1 MLEGI
6 RVIEYATYMA
16 APGAGCILR
25 DWGAD
30 VVKIEPPGGDPIRLF
45 FRTIGTDI
53 EDNPVFDFDN
63 RGKQSVIIDTSRPE
77 GQALIREMVKDADVF
92 LTNVRPGGLSRSG
105 LDPDSLRALN
115 PRLVYCSLT
124 GYGLE
129 GPDADRPG
137 FDIASFWSRTGVA
150 SLTIPKGQDLF
161 PLRTAFG
168 DHTTSIAAAAGICA
182 ALVEAQS
189 TGRGRLVEASLFR
202 TGLYT
207 LGSDLAIQ
215 LFFGRVASTKG
226 RDAQNVPISNF
237 FRSRDDKW
245 FCIVARQG
253 EADWAPLC
261 RVINRPE
268 LSDDARFS
276 TAKARRANQA
286 EVVALLDAGFAAW
299 DMAELAGRLDAEAI
313 AWAPVQTL
321 AEVARDPQAF
331 AAGAIVQ
338 TPSAK
343 GDGSSYAS
351 PASPVRFPGA
361 DDGPKGPSP
370 SPGQHTRAVL
380 SGMGRSEAGPH
391 MGRIRFFSLQRKG
404 SLQPLRTGPCPVR
417 RAPVGA
423 MGAGAPARSPGL
435 SVFVAPLS
443 GPFFAIWRVKKARQ
457 GLGAGLPGVLPG
469 DRRPLEFP

>member
-6 RVIEYATYMA
+6 RVVEYATYMA

-53 EDNPVFDFDN
+53 QDNPVFDFDN
-63 RGKQSVIIDTSRPE
+63 RGKQSVIVNTATPE
-77 GQALIREMVKDADVF
+77 GQQILRDLVAEADVF
-92 LTNVRPGGLSRSG
+92 LTNVRPGGLARSG
-105 LDPDSLRALN
+105 LDYDSIRQVN
-115 PRLVYCSLT
+115 PKLVYCSLS

-150 SLTIPKGQDLF
+150 SLTIPKGQEPF

-182 ALVEAQS
+182 ALVEAQR
-189 TGRGRLVEASLFR
+189 TGKGRLVEASLFR
-202 TGLYT
+202 TGLYAM
-207 LGSDLAIQ
+207 GSDLAIQ

-226 RDAQNVPISNF
+226 RHEQNVPISNF
-237 FRSRDDKW
+237 YQTRDGKW
-245 FCIVARQG
+245 FCIVSRQG
-253 EADWAPLC
+253 ETDWAPLC

-268 LSDDARFS
+268 LATDPRFNN
-276 TAKARRANQA
+276 AKGRRANNA
-286 EVVALLDAGFAAW
+286 EVVDILDAGFAAYE
-299 DMAELAGRLDAEAI
+299 MTELAARLDAESI

-321 AEVARDPQAF
+321 AEVAADPQAH

-343 GDGSSYAS
+343 GDGSTYAS

-370 SPGQHTRAVL
+370 APGQHTREVL
-380 SGMGRSEAGPH
+380 TSLGRSEADIDILYKSG
-391 MGRIRFFSLQRKG
+391 I
-404 SLQPLRTGPCPVR
+404 
-417 RAPVGA
+417 
-423 MGAGAPARSPGL
+423 
-435 SVFVAPLS
+435 VA
-443 GPFFAIWRVKKARQ
+443 
-457 GLGAGLPGVLPG
+457 
-469 DRRPLEFP
+469 

>member
-6 RVIEYATYMA
+6 KVVEYATYMA

-45 FRTIGTDI
+45 FRSIGTDLQ
-53 EDNPVFDFDN
+53 DNPVFDFDN
-63 RGKQSVIIDTSRPE
+63 RGKRSVIIDTRQPQ
-77 GQALIREMVKDADVF
+77 GQTLIRELVADADVF
-92 LTNVRPGGLSRSG
+92 LTNVRPGGLVRSG
-105 LDPDSLRALN
+105 LDHESLCALN
-115 PRLVYCSLT
+115 PKLVYCSLS

-150 SLTIPKGQDLF
+150 NLSIPKGAEPF

-182 ALVEAQS
+182 ALVEAQR
-189 TGRGRLVEASLFR
+189 TGKGRLVEASLFR
-202 TGLYT
+202 TALYA

-215 LFFGRVASTKG
+215 LFFDKVASTKG
-226 RDAQNVPISNF
+226 RHEQNVPITNF
-237 FRSRDDKW
+237 FQSKDGKW
-245 FCIVARQG
+245 ICIVSRQG
-253 EADWAPLC
+253 DVDWAPLC

-268 LSDDARFS
+268 LAEDPRFS
-276 TAKARRANQA
+276 RAKGRRANNA
-286 EVVALLDAGFAAW
+286 EVVNILDAGLGMFPM
-299 DMAELAGRLDAEAI
+299 DELADRLDAESI

-331 AAGAIVQ
+331 ASGAIVQ
-338 TPSAK
+338 TPSTK
-343 GDGSSYAS
+343 GDGSTYAS

-370 SPGQHTRAVL
+370 TMGQHTEEVL
-380 SGMGRSEAGPH
+380 AALGRSKEEIKALYDAG
-391 MGRIRFFSLQRKG
+391 
-404 SLQPLRTGPCPVR
+404 T
-417 RAPVGA
+417 
-423 MGAGAPARSPGL
+423 
-435 SVFVAPLS
+435 VA
-443 GPFFAIWRVKKARQ
+443 
-457 GLGAGLPGVLPG
+457 
-469 DRRPLEFP
+469 

>member
-6 RVIEYATYMA
+6 RVVEYATYMA

-30 VVKIEPPGGDPIRLF
+30 VTKIEPPGGDPIRLF

-53 EDNPVFDFDN
+53 QDNPVFDFDN
-63 RGKQSVIIDTSRPE
+63 RGKKSVIIDTSRAE
-77 GQALIREMVKDADVF
+77 GQALIREMVRHADVF
-92 LTNVRPGGLSRSG
+92 LTNVRPGGLARSG
-105 LDPDSLRALN
+105 LDYTSLKEIN
-115 PRLVYCSLT
+115 PKLVYCSLT

-129 GPDADRPG
+129 GQDADRPG

-150 SLTIPKGQDLF
+150 SLTIPKGGEPF

-182 ALVEAQS
+182 ALVEAGR
-189 TGRGRLVEASLFR
+189 TGKGRLVEASLFR

-207 LGSDLAIQ
+207 MGSDLAIQ

-226 RDAQNVPISNF
+226 RGEQNVPISNF
-237 FRSRDDKW
+237 FQTQDAKW

-253 EADWAPLC
+253 ETDWAPLC
-261 RVINRPE
+261 RVIGREDLINDP
-268 LSDDARFS
+268 RFNN
-276 TAKARRANQA
+276 AKGRRANSA
-286 EVVALLDAGFAAW
+286 EVVAILDAGFSAHP
-299 DMAELAGRLDAEAI
+299 MAELCKRLDAESI

-321 AEVARDPQAF
+321 ADVSKDPQAF

-338 TPSAK
+338 TPSAR
-343 GDGSSYAS
+343 GDGSTYAS

-370 SPGQHTRAVL
+370 APGQHTAEVL
-380 SGMGRSEAGPH
+380 ASLGRSEADIAALFASG
-391 MGRIRFFSLQRKG
+391 
-404 SLQPLRTGPCPVR
+404 V
-417 RAPVGA
+417 
-423 MGAGAPARSPGL
+423 
-435 SVFVAPLS
+435 VA
-443 GPFFAIWRVKKARQ
+443 
-457 GLGAGLPGVLPG
+457 
-469 DRRPLEFP
+469 

>member
-6 RVIEYATYMA
+6 RVVEYATYMA

-45 FRTIGTDI
+45 FRTIGTDYP
-53 EDNPVFDFDN
+53 DNPVFDFDN
-63 RGKQSVIIDTSRPE
+63 RGKQSIIIDTSKAE
-77 GQALIREMVKDADVF
+77 GQALIRELVKDADVF
-92 LTNVRPGGLSRSG
+92 LTNVRPGGLARSG
-105 LDPDSLRALN
+105 LDYDSLKQLN
-115 PRLVYCSLT
+115 PKLVYCSLS
-124 GYGLE
+124 GYGLQ

-150 SLTIPKGQDLF
+150 NLTIPKGGEPF

-182 ALVEAQS
+182 ALVEAQR
-189 TGRGRLVEASLFR
+189 TGNGRLVEASLFR

-207 LGSDLAIQ
+207 MGSDLAIQ

-226 RDAQNVPISNF
+226 RHEQNVPISNF
-237 FRSRDDKW
+237 YQSKDGKW

-253 EADWAPLC
+253 ETDWAPLC

-268 LSDDARFS
+268 LATDPRFNN
-276 TAKARRANQA
+276 AKGRRANNA
-286 EVVALLDAGFAAW
+286 EVVNILDEGFGAYE
-299 DMAELAGRLDAEAI
+299 MEELAGRLDAESI

-321 AEVARDPQAF
+321 AEVAADPQAH

-338 TPSAK
+338 TPSSK
-343 GDGSSYAS
+343 GDGSTYAS

-370 SPGQHTRAVL
+370 APGEHTRAVL
-380 SGMGRSEAGPH
+380 AALGRSDADIETLYKSG
-391 MGRIRFFSLQRKG
+391 I
-404 SLQPLRTGPCPVR
+404 
-417 RAPVGA
+417 
-423 MGAGAPARSPGL
+423 
-435 SVFVAPLS
+435 VF
-443 GPFFAIWRVKKARQ
+443 
-457 GLGAGLPGVLPG
+457 
-469 DRRPLEFP
+469 

>member
-6 RVIEYATYMA
+6 KVVEYATYMA

-30 VVKIEPPGGDPIRLF
+30 VTKIEPPGGDPIRLF

-53 EDNPVFDFDN
+53 QDNPVFDFDN
-63 RGKQSVIIDTSRPE
+63 RGKKSVVIDTGKPE
-77 GQALIREMVKDADVF
+77 GQALIRELVKDADVF
-92 LTNVRPGGLSRSG
+92 LTNVRPGGLTRSG
-105 LDPDSLRALN
+105 LDHESLKALN
-115 PRLVYCSLT
+115 PKLVYCSLT

-129 GPDADRPG
+129 GEDADRPG

-150 SLTIPKGQDLF
+150 SLTIPKGAEPF

-182 ALVEAQS
+182 ALVEAAR

-207 LGSDLAIQ
+207 MGSDLAIQ

-226 RDAQNVPISNF
+226 RGEQNVPISNF
-237 FRSRDDKW
+237 FQSKDDKW

-253 EADWAPLC
+253 ETDWAPLC
-261 RVINRPE
+261 RVIQREE
-268 LSDDARFS
+268 LATDPRFNN
-276 TAKARRANQA
+276 AKGRRANNA
-286 EVVALLDAGFAAW
+286 EVVAILDTGFAAH
-299 DMAELAGRLDAEAI
+299 DMADLAKRLDAESI

-321 AEVARDPQAF
+321 ADVAKDPQAF
-331 AAGAIVQ
+331 ASGAIVQ

-343 GDGSSYAS
+343 GDGTTYAS

-370 SPGQHTRAVL
+370 TPGQHTAEVL
-380 SGMGRSEAGPH
+380 AALGRSEAE
-391 MGRIRFFSLQRKG
+391 IKALFAAK
-404 SLQPLRTGPCPVR
+404 V
-417 RAPVGA
+417 
-423 MGAGAPARSPGL
+423 
-435 SVFVAPLS
+435 VA
-443 GPFFAIWRVKKARQ
+443 
-457 GLGAGLPGVLPG
+457 
-469 DRRPLEFP
+469 

>member
-1 MLEGI
+1 VKPVPDHQEDAFMLEGI
-6 RVIEYATYMA
+6 KVVEYATYMA

-30 VVKIEPPGGDPIRLF
+30 VTKIEPPGGDPIRLF

-53 EDNPVFDFDN
+53 QDNPVFDFDN
-63 RGKQSVIIDTSRPE
+63 RGKKSVVIDTSKPE
-77 GQALIREMVKDADVF
+77 GQALIRELVADADVF
-92 LTNVRPGGLSRSG
+92 LTNVRPGGLTRSG
-105 LDPDSLRALN
+105 LDYESLRALN
-115 PRLVYCSLT
+115 PKLVYCSLT

-129 GPDADRPG
+129 GEDADRPG

-150 SLTIPKGQDLF
+150 SLTIPKGAEPF

-182 ALVEAQS
+182 ALVEATR
-189 TGRGRLVEASLFR
+189 TGKGRLVEASLFR

-207 LGSDLAIQ
+207 MGSDLAIQ

-226 RDAQNVPISNF
+226 RGEQNVPISNF
-237 FRSRDDKW
+237 FQSKDDKW

-253 EADWAPLC
+253 ETDWAPLC
-261 RVINRPE
+261 RVIQREDLINDP
-268 LSDDARFS
+268 RFNN
-276 TAKARRANQA
+276 AKGRRANNA
-286 EVVALLDAGFAAW
+286 EVVGILDAGFGAF
-299 DMAELAGRLDAEAI
+299 DMTDLAKRLDAESI

-321 AEVARDPQAF
+321 ADVAKDPQAF

-343 GDGSSYAS
+343 GDGSTYAS

-370 SPGQHTRAVL
+370 APGQHTAEVL
-380 SGMGRSEAGPH
+380 AALGRSEAD
-391 MGRIRFFSLQRKG
+391 IKALYDAKI
-404 SLQPLRTGPCPVR
+404 
-417 RAPVGA
+417 
-423 MGAGAPARSPGL
+423 
-435 SVFVAPLS
+435 VA
-443 GPFFAIWRVKKARQ
+443 
-457 GLGAGLPGVLPG
+457 
-469 DRRPLEFP
+469 

>member
-6 RVIEYATYMA
+6 KVVEYATYMA

-30 VVKIEPPGGDPIRLF
+30 VTKIEPPGGDPIRLF

-53 EDNPVFDFDN
+53 QDNPVFDFDN
-63 RGKQSVIIDTSRPE
+63 RGKRSVVINTAKPE

-92 LTNVRPGGLSRSG
+92 LTNVRPGGLTRSG
-105 LDPDSLRALN
+105 LDYESLKALN
-115 PRLVYCSLT
+115 PKLVYCSLT

-129 GPDADRPG
+129 GEDADRPG

-150 SLTIPKGQDLF
+150 SLTIPKGGEPF

-182 ALVEAQS
+182 ALVEAGR
-189 TGRGRLVEASLFR
+189 TGKGRLVESSLFR

-207 LGSDLAIQ
+207 MGSDLAIQ

-226 RDAQNVPISNF
+226 RGEQNVPISNF
-237 FRSRDDKW
+237 FQTKDDKW

-253 EADWAPLC
+253 ETDWAPLC
-261 RVINRPE
+261 RVIGREDLAADP
-268 LSDDARFS
+268 RFNN
-276 TAKARRANQA
+276 AKGRRANNA
-286 EVVALLDAGFAAW
+286 EVVSILDAGFGAYNMADLAA
-299 DMAELAGRLDAEAI
+299 RLDAESI

-321 AEVARDPQAF
+321 ADVAKDPQAF

-343 GDGSSYAS
+343 GDGSTYAS

-370 SPGQHTRAVL
+370 TPGQHTAEVL
-380 SGMGRSEAGPH
+380 ASLGRSEAD
-391 MGRIRFFSLQRKG
+391 IKALFE
-404 SLQPLRTGPCPVR
+404 
-417 RAPVGA
+417 
-423 MGAGAPARSPGL
+423 AGI
-435 SVFVAPLS
+435 VA
-443 GPFFAIWRVKKARQ
+443 
-457 GLGAGLPGVLPG
+457 
-469 DRRPLEFP
+469 

>member
-6 RVIEYATYMA
+6 RVVEYATYMA

-30 VVKIEPPGGDPIRLF
+30 VIKIEPPGGDPIRLF

-63 RGKQSVIIDTSRPE
+63 RGKKSVIIDTSKPE
-77 GQALIREMVKDADVF
+77 GQDLIREMVKDADVF
-92 LTNVRPGGLSRSG
+92 LTNVRPGGLARSG
-105 LDPDSLRALN
+105 LDYAALKQIN

-150 SLTIPKGQDLF
+150 SLTIPKGGEPF

-182 ALVEAQS
+182 ALVEAGR
-189 TGRGRLVEASLFR
+189 TGKGRLVEASLFR

-207 LGSDLAIQ
+207 MGSDLAIQ

-226 RDAQNVPISNF
+226 RGEQNVPISNF
-237 FRSRDDKW
+237 FRTKDERW

-253 EADWAPLC
+253 ETDWAPLC
-261 RVINRPE
+261 RVIGREDLINDP
-268 LSDDARFS
+268 RFNN
-276 TAKARRANQA
+276 AKGRRANSA
-286 EVVALLDAGFAAW
+286 EVVAILDAGFGAYP
-299 DMAELAGRLDAEAI
+299 MAELCHRLDAESI

-321 AEVARDPQAF
+321 ADVSTDPQAF

-338 TPSAK
+338 TPSAR

-370 SPGQHTRAVL
+370 APGQHTADVL
-380 SGMGRSEAGPH
+380 ASLGRSEAD
-391 MGRIRFFSLQRKG
+391 IAALFA
-404 SLQPLRTGPCPVR
+404 TGV
-417 RAPVGA
+417 
-423 MGAGAPARSPGL
+423 
-435 SVFVAPLS
+435 VA
-443 GPFFAIWRVKKARQ
+443 
-457 GLGAGLPGVLPG
+457 
-469 DRRPLEFP
+469 